1 MMEFLFGSNCKF
13 SATFAG
19 GYTCR
24 KGTHAFDFKMYDPD
38 GQLLYCC
45 HCPGNF
51 FKRLFAPEPVITSA
65 DGTVVCYPVLSVF
78 NQPYFTLRMPDGR
91 TERISTASRGFLGI
105 TKQYGRTDYRIEML
119 DIGFQVSR
127 KGIDSLSP
135 GLPEQLP
142 LAGALAFFTCL
153 FLRKMNDG
161 ILWFDC

>member
-1 MMEFLFGSNCKF
+1 MMEFLFGSRAKF
-13 SATFAG
+13 SATFGG

-24 KGTHAFDFKMYDPD
+24 KGAHAFDFDMYAPD
-38 GQLLYCC
+38 GELMFRCT
-45 HCPGNF
+45 CPGNF
-51 FKRLFAPEPVITSA
+51 FKRLFAPEPVIMTA
-65 DGTVVCYPVLSVF
+65 DGTVVCYPVLSAF

-91 TERISTASRGFLGI
+91 SERISTASRGFLGI

-119 DIGFQVSR
+119 DIGFEVSR
-127 KGIDSLSP
+127 KGIDSLSTA
-135 GLPEQLP
+135 LPAQLP

>member
-1 MMEFLFGSNCKF
+1 MMEFLFGSDCKF

-65 DGTVVCYPVLSVF
+65 DGTVVCYLDLTVF

-91 TERISTASRGFLGI
+91 TERVSTQARGFLGL
-105 TKQYGRTDYRIEML
+105 TKNYGRTDYRVEML
-119 DIGFQVSR
+119 DIGYSVNR

-135 GLPEQLP
+135 GLPDQLP

-161 ILWFDC
+161 ILWFE

>member
-1 MMEFLFGSNCKF
+1 MMEFLFGSRAKF

-24 KGTHAFDFKMYDPD
+24 KGAHAFDFEMYAPD
-38 GQLLYCC
+38 GELMFRCT
-45 HCPGNF
+45 CPGNF
-51 FKRLFAPEPVITSA
+51 FKRLLAPEPVITTA
-65 DGTVVCYPVLSVF
+65 DGTVVCYLVLSVF

-105 TKQYGRTDYRIEML
+105 MKQYGRTDYRVEML

-127 KGIDSLSP
+127 KGIDSLSTA
-135 GLPEQLP
+135 LPAQLP

-161 ILWFDC
+161 ILWFEC